1 MKKNIYVCI
10 MCVLFVYEIVYID
23 MFLKIL
29 EILVIVFGFW
39 NFEFVLCFCL
49 VELSIIYVIWVGFWV
64 GI

>member
-1 MKKNIYVCI
+1 

-49 VELSIIYVIWVGFWV
+49 VE
-64 GI
+64 